1 MLTQLTQNSA
11 ESLLITKKMKR
22 TRKPHSTSALLNRIL
37 KAVLL
42 MFFCVASAGSGVVYM
57 RHEFTVA
64 ANNVKTIEVSTVI
77 EERRYARLG
86 AELSEAMATNRLV
99 EKNDQFAL
107 GLVIPRDHQIV
118 RVSAD
123 VDQRLSNKASLGLLS
138 STNF

>member
-1 MLTQLTQNSA
+1 
-11 ESLLITKKMKR
+11 
-22 TRKPHSTSALLNRIL
+22 
-37 KAVLL
+37 